1 MRPRGKQL
9 QQLPKD
15 ERDRLADGSVI
26 LASNEDGLG
35 RCVDISASATEPEQ
49 EVNEWEDLFFSL
61 GERQPKASVGVVLT
75 PADSDERDISEEDA
89 EVEQIEEADSEPKEI
104 ITDPL
109 IMYLRDI
116 GGTSLLSAQEE
127 KQLGKKIEEGKYI
140 RRLEKEW
147 CGRYVALPS
156 PGDVTIAVL
165 TMLGKFSPFVAA
177 LRRELG
183 LTGLMSVSKT
193 TSDRKVLK
201 AIDGEVNESLL
212 KGVAQRTGASQHEAK
227 EALRELSVI
236 AAIIPPEVVKVMDE
250 KRSDLSRLISR
261 TDFRKSIDALE
272 PKLREHWD
280 RIKEEE
286 AKARKHLI
294 EANLR
299 LVVSVAKKY
308 TSRGVPLLDLI
319 QEGNIG
325 LIGAVE
331 KFDYRKGY
339 KFATYAIWWIRQ
351 TITRSIA
358 DKARTIR
365 IPAHMGDTINKL
377 IRTSRRLSQEYGR
390 EPTLKEMARGMGISL
405 KKVREIMRIS
415 QKPISLQMPIGDETD
430 KEVGDFIEDDSS
442 MSPVEAATISFLKK
456 QVGEALA
463 TLTPRE
469 CRVLQLRFGLED
481 ERSRTLEEV
490 AREFGITRER
500 IRQIEAEGLCK
511 LSHCSKSKKLKDYLE

>member
-1 MRPRGKQL
+1 MKPRGKKL
-9 QQLPKD
+9 QQFPKD
-15 ERDRLADGSVI
+15 ERYRLADGSVI
-26 LASNEDGLG
+26 LAYNEDGLG
-35 RCVDISASATEPEQ
+35 RCVDISASATEPKQ
-49 EVNEWEDLFFSL
+49 EVNEREDLFFSL
-61 GERQPKASVGVVLT
+61 GERQPKASIGVVLT
-75 PADSDERDISEEDA
+75 PVDSDERDISEEDA
-89 EVEQIEEADSEPKEI
+89 EVEQIEDADSELKEI
-104 ITDPL
+104 IENPV
-109 IMYLRDI
+109 IIYFHDI
-116 GGTSLLSAQEE
+116 GGTSLLTAQEE
-127 KQLGKKIEEGKYI
+127 KQLGKKIEEGRYI
-140 RRLEKEW
+140 RRLEEEW
-147 CGRYVALPS
+147 CSRYGASPS
-156 PGDVTIAVL
+156 PGDVTIVVL

-183 LTGLMSVSKT
+183 LTGLMSVSRT
-193 TSDRKVLK
+193 TSDRKLLK
-201 AIDGEVNESLL
+201 AIEAEVNESLL

-236 AAIIPPEVVKVMDE
+236 AAIIPPEAVKVMDE
-250 KRSDLSRLISR
+250 KRSDLSRLISW
-261 TDFRKSIDALE
+261 TDFGKSIDALE

-280 RIKEEE
+280 RMKEEE

-325 LIGAVE
+325 LMRAVE

-339 KFATYAIWWIRQ
+339 KFGTYAIWWIRQ
-351 TITRSIA
+351 AIIRSTA

-365 IPAHMGDTINKL
+365 IPAHMVDAINKL

-390 EPTLKEMARGMGISL
+390 EPTQKEMAKGMGISL
-405 KKVREIMRIS
+405 KRVREIMRIS
-415 QKPISLQMPIGDETD
+415 QKPISLQMPIGDEAD
-430 KEVGDFIEDDSS
+430 MVVGDFIEDDSS
-442 MSPVEAATISFLKK
+442 MSPVEAATLSSLKK

-490 AREFGITRER
+490 AREFGVTRER
-500 IRQIEAEGLCK
+500 IRQIEAKGLCK
-511 LSHCSKSKKLKDYLE
+511 LRQRRRSKKLKDYVE